1 MFYKHFPN
9 TPCVH
14 LQVTFCFARVRSIL
28 KLATFSS
35 IHHFSNLTC
44 FFYVWMHSWSLSFPD
59 MCIVNVFDVC
69 LLKQFCL
76 TSLVKTFV
84 FVGIQ
89 TLGGLLSSP

>member
-14 LQVTFCFARVRSIL
+14 LQVTFFFCMSEV
-28 KLATFSS
+28 
-35 IHHFSNLTC
+35 HFKVGHIFQHQSFFQPDI

-59 MCIVNVFDVC
+59 MCIVNVCDVC

-89 TLGGLLSSP
+89 SIGGLLSSP